1 MRICHESISQHH
13 SVAAAS
19 ELASQ
24 TRITEMKTT
33 ERFCFWEDGT
43 KFYHS
48 NYWCIKIYFIQTIPV
63 EQQKHI
69 RT

>member
-1 MRICHESISQHH
+1 MMRICHESISQHH

-48 NYWCIKIYFIQTIPV
+48 NY
-63 EQQKHI
+63 
-69 RT
+69 